1 MDIDMKFN
9 KFALYLSE
17 LIDNEDDEED
27 LGSDPRNMSPR
38 RSASRRKT
46 KLKKL
51 MTRKA
56 TKQKV

>member
-1 MDIDMKFN
+1 MKFN

-17 LIDNEDDEED
+17 LIDNEEDEED
-27 LGSDPRNMSPR
+27 LGSDPRLMSPR